1 MWGHMERI
9 ICEVRPKY
17 VFVENSPMLISRG
30 LGAVLGA
37 LAAMGFDARWGVL
50 GAADV
55 GAPHQR
61 DRIWIAAKNTD
72 TNGIRQQ
79 ENSNH
84 DELRKQADARW
95 HCGRFSKVGFTGFW
109 TEPRPIGATD
119 VGMADGVAARV
130 DRLKAL
136 GNGQVPACAAAAW
149 RVLTET

>member
-1 MWGHMERI
+1 
-9 ICEVRPKY
+9 
-17 VFVENSPMLISRG
+17 MLISRG
-30 LGAVLGA
+30 LGTVLGA

-84 DELRKQADARW
+84 NELRKQADARW

-109 TEPRPIGATD
+109 AEPRPVGATD

-149 RVLTET
+149 RLLTET